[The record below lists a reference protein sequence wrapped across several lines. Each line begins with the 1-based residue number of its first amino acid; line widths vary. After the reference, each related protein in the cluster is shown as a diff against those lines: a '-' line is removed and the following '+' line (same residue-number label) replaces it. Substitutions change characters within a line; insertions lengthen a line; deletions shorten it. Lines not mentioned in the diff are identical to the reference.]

1 MKQKNI
7 KGLISEYFI
16 FLIFIALVVVLT
28 CLKPSFI
35 APTNLVNILKQA
47 SINGILAFGMMF
59 VIIAGGFDMSVGST
73 VAFTGILAALLGKGD
88 LPLIVP
94 LVVAMLAG
102 LAVGMVNG
110 IGVAIGDLPPFIMT
124 LGSMTAVRGL
134 ALLTSNGKPITGISK
149 EYKAVAA
156 SSIAGIPMLSVFLVI
171 VIIICAF
178 VLSKTVYGRRVYACG
193 GTSTGSDAGTD
204 SGADSGSDS
213 YKIALIQQHQTN
225 AFQIAVSEA
234 AEAKADELGVDLT
247 ILSADQDAATQI
259 SQIEQCVSEGYDA
272 ILFEPVDPDGLADA
286 AKSAADSGVVMIN
299 IISACTDWQNNG
311 ISAVSYGNNVKAGE
325 TEMEQVAKLLNG
337 KGNIAILTGPSGD
350 AGGLQRMEG
359 YENILKNYPEIKQVV
374 APADC
379 QWDTASAQSTVESWL
394 SAYDLDAIVCENDGM
409 AVGAGNAAG
418 ANSGIVIAGVDG
430 TPDGFEAIQ
439 DGRISGTVSQNG
451 GAMAANGIEAAVKL
465 LKGETLDTTEI
476 VTDNT
481 WIDSSNVKDYE

>member
-1 MKQKNI
+1 MTKKR
-7 KGLISEYFI
+7 
-16 FLIFIALVVVLT
+16 FL
-28 CLKPSFI
+28 
-35 APTNLVNILKQA
+35 
-47 SINGILAFGMMF
+47 
-59 VIIAGGFDMSVGST
+59 
-73 VAFTGILAALLGKGD
+73 
-88 LPLIVP
+88 
-94 LVVAMLAG
+94 AMLLTGA
-102 LAVGMVNG
+102 
-110 IGVAIGDLPPFIMT
+110 MT
-124 LGSMTAVRGL
+124 LSL
-134 ALLTSNGKPITGISK
+134 A
-149 EYKAVAA
+149 
-156 SSIAGIPMLSVFLVI
+156 
-171 VIIICAF
+171 
-178 VLSKTVYGRRVYACG
+178 ACG

-374 APADC
+374 A
-379 QWDTASAQSTVESWL
+379 TVESWL

-439 DGRISGTVSQNG
+439 DGRITGTVSQNG